1 VRPAGTW
8 DNARVAQVRLDEAR
22 GRWVLLAAVLGSG
35 MALLDATVVNIA
47 LPTLG
52 KDLGSGFAG
61 LQWTVNGYTLS
72 LAALILL
79 GGSLGDR
86 YGRRRV
92 FVVGTVWFA
101 AASVLCAAA
110 PNVALLVAAR
120 VLQGVGGALLT
131 PGSLALIAAS
141 FQEQDRGRAIGA
153 WSGLGG
159 VAGALGPFVG
169 GLLVEVSWRLV
180 FLINVPLA
188 VVVVLV
194 AVRHVPES
202 RDEQADPRLDL
213 TGAALAASGLALTT
227 YALVAL
233 GGGLRSVVVV
243 TGAAGLLALL
253 AFVLVER
260 TSSHPML
267 PVALLADRQSAA
279 ANAVTAMVYAGLGGV
294 FFLLVVHLQVVG
306 GFAPLAAGTALLPIT
321 GCMLL
326 LSSRS
331 GALAARIGPRRPLT
345 LGPLVCAGGVLLLRQ
360 VRPGASYVVDVL
372 PGCLVFGLGL
382 SLVVAPLTAAVL
394 GAAAARYVGVAS
406 GVNNAVARTGG
417 LLAVAV
423 LPVVAGLSGD
433 DYRRPAAFAAGFR
446 TAMLVVVV
454 LLVLGSV
461 TAALLVRDDLR
472 SPGTAGDGARGAD
485 GVPGDGARGA
495 DGVPGDGVPGGV
507 VPGGGAAPVAVA
519 RRHCVVDGPP
529 LEPTRCR

>member
-1 VRPAGTW
+1 M
-8 DNARVAQVRLDEAR
+8 AQVRLDEAR

-35 MALLDATVVNIA
+35 MALLDATVVNVA

-52 KDLGSGFAG
+52 KDLGAGFAG

-79 GGSLGDR
+79 GGALGDR

-92 FVVGTVWFA
+92 FVIGTVWFA
-101 AASVLCAAA
+101 AASVLCAVA
-110 PNVALLVAAR
+110 PSVGLLVAAR
-120 VLQGVGGALLT
+120 VLQGIGGALLT

-159 VAGALGPFVG
+159 VAGALGPFLG

-180 FLINVPLA
+180 FLINIPLA
-188 VVVVLV
+188 AVVVLV

-202 RDEQADPRLDL
+202 RDEDADPRLDL

-233 GGGLRSVVVV
+233 GRGLGPVVAV

-260 TSSHPML
+260 RSSHPML

-279 ANAVTAMVYAGLGGV
+279 ANAVTATVYAGLGGV

-306 GFAPLAAGTALLPIT
+306 GFTPLAAGTALLPIT
-321 GCMLL
+321 ACMLL

-331 GALAARIGPRRPLT
+331 GALAARIGPRRPLIA
-345 LGPLVCAGGVLLLRQ
+345 GPLVCAGGVLLLRQ
-360 VRPGASYVVDVL
+360 VRPGASYLADVL

-382 SLVVAPLTAAVL
+382 SLVVAPLTATVL
-394 GAAAARYVGVAS
+394 AAAATRYVGVAS
-406 GVNNAVARTGG
+406 GVNNAVARTAG

-423 LPVVAGLSGD
+423 LPVLAGLTGD

-446 TAMLVVVV
+446 TAMIAVVV
-454 LLVLGSV
+454 LLVLGSA
-461 TAALLVRDDLR
+461 TAAALVRDLVVDPDDATGAPA
-472 SPGTAGDGARGAD
+472 SP
-485 GVPGDGARGA
+485 P
-495 DGVPGDGVPGGV
+495 
-507 VPGGGAAPVAVA
+507 
-519 RRHCVVDGPP
+519 RRHCAVEGPP
-529 LEPTRCR
+529 VEPTPARRTT

>member
-1 VRPAGTW
+1 
-8 DNARVAQVRLDEAR
+8 
-22 GRWVLLAAVLGSG
+22 
-35 MALLDATVVNIA
+35 
-47 LPTLG
+47 
-52 KDLGSGFAG
+52 
-61 LQWTVNGYTLS
+61 
-72 LAALILL
+72 
-79 GGSLGDR
+79 
-86 YGRRRV
+86 
-92 FVVGTVWFA
+92 
-101 AASVLCAAA
+101 
-110 PNVALLVAAR
+110 
-120 VLQGVGGALLT
+120 
-131 PGSLALIAAS
+131 
-141 FQEQDRGRAIGA
+141 
-153 WSGLGG
+153 
-159 VAGALGPFVG
+159 
-169 GLLVEVSWRLV
+169 VSWRLV

-260 TSSHPML
+260 MSSHPML

-461 TAALLVRDDLR
+461 TAALLVRDDAR
-472 SPGTAGDGARGAD
+472 SPGTGADGARGAD

-495 DGVPGDGVPGGV
+495 DGVPGDGVPGGGVPGGV

-519 RRHCVVDGPP
+519 RRHCAVDGPP

>member
-1 VRPAGTW
+1 M
-8 DNARVAQVRLDEAR
+8 AQVRLDEAR

-110 PNVALLVAAR
+110 PTVSLLVAAR

-243 TGAAGLLALL
+243 TGAAGVLALL

-485 GVPGDGARGA
+485 GVPGDG
-495 DGVPGDGVPGGV
+495 